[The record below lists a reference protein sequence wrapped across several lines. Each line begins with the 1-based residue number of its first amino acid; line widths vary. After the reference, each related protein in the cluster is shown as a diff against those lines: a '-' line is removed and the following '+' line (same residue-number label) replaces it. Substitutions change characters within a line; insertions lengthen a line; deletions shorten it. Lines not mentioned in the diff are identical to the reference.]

1 MRRYLT
7 LAASA
12 GFAALLCGS
21 SPATAQTIGTAQSFA
36 IVGGAGVNAN
46 GSGSTVNG
54 DVGINPAA
62 ASLITG
68 FPANATITPPFSNH
82 GNDAT
87 AISAS
92 VSTLTLYNSAVMA
105 PAGATLIG
113 GDNLSIGGPSSNGQY
128 TPGRYTNAG
137 GAAIMPTSITL
148 NGAGIYVFTLA
159 NSLTASANVIL
170 NGVDPCSVF
179 WRIPTQA
186 TLNGLIF
193 PGTVVSNAIIALGSG
208 VNVTGRALTTA
219 NGSVT
224 LAGGDT
230 IGGCSGAIVPLL
242 PPTVTKAF
250 SPASITAGGV
260 SRLTITVSNAN
271 AAAIALTAALTDT
284 LPSGVLVAPTPNPT
298 TTCGGAVTATAGGS
312 TVTLATG
319 STIPAG
325 SCTIAVNVTAAA
337 AGSFVNT
344 IPAGALQTTPG
355 NNAAPATATLAATPV
370 FAPATLPNGT
380 VGVPFG
386 QTLTGSGGTPPF
398 SFSVTAG
405 ALPAGVTLTPA
416 GGLGLLSGTPTA
428 PGTSTF
434 TIRVT
439 DSGGFFTELPF
450 TMTIATGVPTLPQAF
465 VLLLALGLIA
475 VGYFR
480 LRRRARAE

>member
-21 SPATAQTIGTAQSFA
+21 SPAWAQVVGTAQSFA

-92 VSTLTLYNSAVMA
+92 ASTLTLYNSAVMA

-159 NSLTASANVIL
+159 NSLTVSANVIL

-186 TLNGLIF
+186 TLNGLNF
-193 PGTVVSNAIIALGSG
+193 PGTVVSDGIIALGSG

-230 IGGCSGAIVPLL
+230 IGGCSAAIVPPL

-271 AAAIALTAALTDT
+271 AAAITLTAAFTDT
-284 LPSGVLVAPTPNPT
+284 LPPVVLVAPTPNPT

-325 SCTIAVNVTAAA
+325 SCDIAVNVTAAA

-344 IPAGALQTTPG
+344 IAAGALQTNSG
-355 NNAAPATATLAATPV
+355 NNAAPATAPLAAGLITL
-370 FAPATLPNGT
+370 APATLPNGT
-380 VGVPFG
+380 VGVPFS
-386 QTLTGSGGTPPF
+386 QTLTGSGGTAPN
-398 SFSVTAG
+398 SFGVTAG
-405 ALPAGVTLTPA
+405 TLPAGLTLTPA
-416 GGLGLLSGTPTA
+416 GVLAGTPTT

-434 TIRVT
+434 TIRGT
-439 DSGGFFTELPF
+439 DVNGFFAELTF
-450 TMTIATGVPTLPQAF
+450 TTSIVTGVPTLPQAF
-465 VLLLALGLIA
+465 VLLLALGLTA
-475 VGYFR
+475 VGYVR
-480 LRRRARAE
+480 LRRRARPE